1 MRVPCAAELL
11 CARIPHAAV
20 AWKRVGFVARRFA
33 DEKRVFLPCRIFWRF
48 AHCYRACDGNWASL
62 AQNLSVSFCASERRA
77 KIKSHARVCI
87 GIVFTALK
95 KQKDR
100 KFLPKS

>member
-33 DEKRVFLPCRIFWRF
+33 DEKRVFLPCQYFGVSLIVIALATAIGQALRKICPSVF
-48 AHCYRACDGNWASL
+48 AL
-62 AQNLSVSFCASERRA
+62 QNGGR
-77 KIKSHARVCI
+77 
-87 GIVFTALK
+87 G
-95 KQKDR
+95 
-100 KFLPKS
+100 